1 MANGRC
7 RLHGGLS
14 TGPRTAA
21 GLARMIA
28 AKTTH
33 GSYAMSGAAQRAQQR
48 YFRALAVRTRLTCL
62 AHRLRPY
69 LPAEAAARL
78 ETVPA
83 ELLPPKH
90 PSQLA
95 WEALHATTPCADPA
109 PARGTG
115 RRRAALAR
123 GEAAGG
129 GTDGAAAVALR
140 GRAAE
145 RAAARVEAAAQAA
158 WRAAIKAALGA
169 QRAARAAARAARG
182 SSNDPMHGA
191 AVRRRARGSRN
202 DPMRGAPAGAGAPAG
217 HPAGEAVGWAPGSP
231 GLAEALAREVMLR
244 QLRAA
249 LAARGNDPMQ
259 GAGAGHQS
267 GTPRNNPMQGA
278 ARDAPAEAR
287 VEVGPARALP
297 LASTPLA
304 RTWQPPVAEL
314 LAARFGPPAVA
325 GWPGP
330 LAPPPGI
337 AAVSSGDWAQRP
349 YAWAAGGG
357 GGGAGRGA
365 TGVLA
370 APRQAVDG
378 RPSPAMTGGAAGP
391 GDRRDGGMRRGWRWG
406 CAGMTLACA
415 GMTWWHRRSVDHS
428 DAWYMTQARRARRI
442 RFLLSVSV
450 PLW

>member
-1 MANGRC
+1 MTNGRC

-33 GSYAMSGAAQRAQQR
+33 GRYAISGAAQRTEQR

-78 ETVPA
+78 ETVPM

-95 WEALHATTPCADPA
+95 WEALHATTPCADPP
-109 PARGTG
+109 PARGAG
-115 RRRAALAR
+115 RRRRAAQAR
-123 GEAAGG
+123 ARAAGG
-129 GTDGAAAVALR
+129 SADAAAAVALR

-145 RAAARVEAAAQAA
+145 RAAARVEAATQAA
-158 WRAAIKAALGA
+158 WRAAIAAALGA
-169 QRAARAAARAARG
+169 KRAAREAARAARG
-182 SSNDPMHGA
+182 STRPMQGA
-191 AVRRRARGSRN
+191 PVRRRARGSRN
-202 DPMRGAPAGAGAPAG
+202 NPMRGAPTRP
-217 HPAGEAVGWAPGSP
+217 PTGEAVGWAPGSP
-231 GLAEALAREVMLR
+231 GLAEALARELRLR

-259 GAGAGHQS
+259 GAAAGHQS
-267 GTPRNNPMQGA
+267 GTPRNDPMQGA
-278 ARDAPAEAR
+278 ARPAPAAAPA
-287 VEVGPARALP
+287 GSARALV
-297 LASTPLA
+297 LGGTPLA

-337 AAVSSGDWAQRP
+337 AAMPSGD
-349 YAWAAGGG
+349 
-357 GGGAGRGA
+357 
-365 TGVLA
+365 
-370 APRQAVDG
+370 
-378 RPSPAMTGGAAGP
+378 
-391 GDRRDGGMRRGWRWG
+391 
-406 CAGMTLACA
+406 
-415 GMTWWHRRSVDHS
+415 
-428 DAWYMTQARRARRI
+428 
-442 RFLLSVSV
+442 
-450 PLW
+450 

>member
-1 MANGRC
+1 
-7 RLHGGLS
+7 
-14 TGPRTAA
+14 
-21 GLARMIA
+21 MIA

-33 GSYAMSGAAQRAQQR
+33 GRYAMSGAAQRTQQR
-48 YFRALAVRTRLTCL
+48 YFRALLVRTRLTCA
-62 AHRLRPY
+62 AHRLRAY

-109 PARGTG
+109 PALGAGR

-123 GEAAGG
+123 ACGGRRGDRRRGGGGAARPGGRAGG
-129 GTDGAAAVALR
+129 GAGRGGGAGGVAGGDRGGTRGEARSAGGSARGARFEQRPHARCGGAAP
-140 GRAAE
+140 G
-145 RAAARVEAAAQAA
+145 AR
-158 WRAAIKAALGA
+158 LA
-169 QRAARAAARAARG
+169 QRPHA
-182 SSNDPMHGA
+182 
-191 AVRRRARGSRN
+191 RRAG
-202 DPMRGAPAGAGAPAG
+202 GGGAPAG

-267 GTPRNNPMQGA
+267 GTPRNDPMQGA

-370 APRQAVDG
+370 APRQAVDAG
-378 RPSPAMTGGAAGP
+378 IRRP
-391 GDRRDGGMRRGWRWG
+391 
-406 CAGMTLACA
+406 
-415 GMTWWHRRSVDHS
+415 
-428 DAWYMTQARRARRI
+428 
-442 RFLLSVSV
+442 
-450 PLW
+450 